1 MKRVISFF
9 KRKDLYL
16 GLTRY
21 VLSLW
26 MLPYA
31 ISKILQVQFRF
42 DPATLE
48 QLSASKLTG
57 KQLTWLFLG
66 HSNWFEILLGF
77 LELIPAVLL
86 VFRRTTLLG
95 AVLMLPMTLNVM
107 LINFAFQL
115 WDGTK
120 QIAVFLFTLNCLI
133 LIFEWRRIRFIW
145 QLALQKSVVTK
156 YLAVEWVINIVFL
169 AGMILYIT
177 VMLLK

>member
-21 VLSLW
+21 ALSLW

-42 DPATLE
+42 DPATLQ
-48 QLSASKLTG
+48 QLSASELTG

-66 HSNWFEILLGF
+66 HSTWFEILLGF
-77 LELIPAVLL
+77 FELIPAVLL

-95 AVLMLPMTLNVM
+95 AVLMLPMTLNVL

-133 LIFEWRRIRFIW
+133 LIFEWRRIRFMW

-156 YLAVEWVINIVFL
+156 YPAVEWIINIVFL

-177 VMLLK
+177 VILLK